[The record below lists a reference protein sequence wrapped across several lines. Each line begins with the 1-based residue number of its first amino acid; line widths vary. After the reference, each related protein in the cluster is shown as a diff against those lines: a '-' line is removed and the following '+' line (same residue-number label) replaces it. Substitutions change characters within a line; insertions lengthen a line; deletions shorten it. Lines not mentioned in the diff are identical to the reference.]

1 MARSVNRQF
10 VLASR
15 PVGQPSEDNF
25 RIVEAPIPTP
35 GPNQL
40 LVRAQYLSVDPY
52 LRIRMSEDRSYADPQ
67 PLGQVMTGGLVG
79 KVISSNVSAVSVGDF
94 VEGELGWQEYA
105 LADAA
110 SVRKVNPALAPIST
124 ALGVLGMPGMT
135 AYFALLEV
143 GRPKPGDTVVVSGAA
158 GAVGQVVGQ
167 IAKLAGCRT
176 IGIAGSDAKLA
187 ALRERMGF
195 DATLN
200 YKTEP
205 DLGRA
210 VAELCPNGVDIYFD
224 SVGGDISQ
232 AVFSQ
237 MALWGRVVLCG
248 LMTQYSLTT
257 PDIGARDMRRLLY
270 HRVRL
275 EGFQTEDWRD
285 RYPEAIRRMAGWI
298 KERKLIYTETIT
310 EGFEKTPAAFVA
322 MMRGDNLGKALVKVG
337 GTS

>member
-1 MARSVNRQF
+1 MAQGINRRF

-15 PVGQPSEDNF
+15 PVDQPTEANF
-25 RIVEAPIPTP
+25 RMVEAPIPKP
-35 GPNQL
+35 APNQV
-40 LVRAQYLSVDPY
+40 LVRAHYVSVDPY
-52 LRIRMSEDRSYADPQ
+52 MRIRMSEDPSYADPQ
-67 PLGQVMTGGLVG
+67 RLGEVMVGGVVGQV
-79 KVISSNVSAVSVGDF
+79 IASNVPSISAGEF

-105 LADAA
+105 ATDAA
-110 SVRKVNPALAPIST
+110 SLRKVDPALAPIST

-135 AYFALLEV
+135 AYFALLEI
-143 GRPKPGDTVVVSGAA
+143 GRPKPGDTVVVSAAA

-176 IGIAGSDAKLA
+176 VGIAGSDAKLSI
-187 ALRERMGF
+187 LRERMGF
-195 DATLN
+195 DATIN

-205 DLGRA
+205 DLSGV
-210 VAELCPNGVDIYFD
+210 VAKFCPHGIDIYFD
-224 SVGGDISQ
+224 SVGGDVSQ
-232 AVFSQ
+232 SVFKH

-248 LMTQYSLTT
+248 LMAQYSLAK

-298 KERKLIYTETIT
+298 KDGKLHYTETIT
-310 EGFEKTPAAFVA
+310 EGFENTPAAFVA
-322 MMRGDNLGKALVKVG
+322 MMRGDNLGKALIKAAD
-337 GTS
+337 SN